1 MTVLTWI
8 EGARQ
13 MIVVTGAT
21 GALGRLVIKDLPAA
35 ETVGLVRDPAKAADL
50 GVPVRVGSYDDPA
63 SLAGAFDGAD
73 KVLLISSSEVGKRVD
88 QHRAVVDAAK
98 AAGVPHLVYTSILH
112 ADSSPLGL
120 AAEHK
125 ATERMI
131 LDSGIP
137 HTFLRNSWYTEMSI
151 PTFQQA
157 AATGSFIGSAG
168 QGRQATAARAD
179 YAAAAVAV
187 LTGTGHENKVY
198 ELAGDVAWSYQDLAA
213 ELTAVTGRE
222 ITYTDLTPDQ
232 HRSVLTDAGLP
243 PHLVDLIVDV
253 DGNLAGGALVDD
265 SGDLAR
271 LIGRPTT
278 PLADSIRAALG

>member
-1 MTVLTWI
+1 
-8 EGARQ
+8 

-21 GALGRLVIKDLPAA
+21 GALGRLVLAGLPAA
-35 ETVGLVRDPAKAADL
+35 DTVGLVRDPAKAADL

-73 KVLLISSSEVGKRVD
+73 KVLFISGSEVGKRVD

-112 ADSSPLGL
+112 ADTSPLSL

-125 ATERMI
+125 ATEVMI
-131 LDSGIP
+131 REAGIP
-137 HTFLRNSWYTEMSI
+137 FTFLRNSWYTEMYA

-168 QGRQATAARAD
+168 EGRLATAARAD
-179 YAAAAVAV
+179 YAEAAVAV
-187 LTGTGHENKVY
+187 LTGTGHENKIY

-213 ELTAVTGRE
+213 AVADVTGKAVEYRNLSSAE
-222 ITYTDLTPDQ
+222 HRAALTE
-232 HRSVLTDAGLP
+232 AGLP
-243 PHLVDLIVDV
+243 PHVVDLLVEV
-253 DGNLAGGALVDD
+253 DGNLAGGALVDG
-265 SGDLAR
+265 SGDLSR
-271 LIGRPTT
+271 LIGHPTT
-278 PLADSIRAALG
+278 PLTSSIAATLGR